1 MTVYWVD
8 TLPKFN
14 GQLTNL
20 NKLLLQGELANLIGL
35 NFKPSWLDN
44 LIIEGTDNKSANEPE
59 LIRAILDLNIAK
71 LERVSIAF
79 EPGQSD
85 LSEQALEK
93 SIMVKKQFNNL
104 IEVAEQQQLSL
115 GLIIMGASDTV
126 GTALLIKFQV
136 RNELTM

>member
-20 NKLLLQGELANLIGL
+20 NKLLLQCELANLIGL

-59 LIRAILDLNIAK
+59 LNRAILDLNIAK

-85 LSEQALEK
+85 LSEQA
-93 SIMVKKQFNNL
+93 F
-104 IEVAEQQQLSL
+104 L
-115 GLIIMGASDTV
+115 GTQEHWSSSDFDCFPIFFW
-126 GTALLIKFQV
+126 GSPP
-136 RNELTM
+136 